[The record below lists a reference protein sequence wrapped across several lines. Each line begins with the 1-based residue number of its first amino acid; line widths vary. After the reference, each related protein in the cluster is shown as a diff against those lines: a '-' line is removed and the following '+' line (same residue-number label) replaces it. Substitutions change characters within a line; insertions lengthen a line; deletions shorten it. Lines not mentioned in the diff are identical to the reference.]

1 MSRQAAREKKNLGE
15 NNNNWQRTKLVQNA
29 NRECKS
35 QAAHEEARGCSIR
48 FSLVMHYKQ
57 VDRNRACCFVRD
69 PSFLTR
75 TKTSLILSSRLNSG
89 STFAGGARMGFRSIF
104 RPCLNPQ
111 DDDGLL
117 LLLLLLIY
125 SLTRMFPQSNCIS
138 SATAEHTFHHSA
150 TTAPTSLLCSF
161 FFFFFSRDQRHK
173 RHNQGGMHRVPI
185 SNLFPYN
192 VVPAPSL
199 YPMDPAL
206 LRFL

>member
-1 MSRQAAREKKNLGE
+1 M
-15 NNNNWQRTKLVQNA
+15 T
-29 NRECKS
+29 
-35 QAAHEEARGCSIR
+35 
-48 FSLVMHYKQ
+48 HYKQ

-89 STFAGGARMGFRSIF
+89 STFAGGARIGLRSIF

-125 SLTRMFPQSNCIS
+125 SLTRMFPRSNCIS

-150 TTAPTSLLCSF
+150 TTAPASLLCS
-161 FFFFFSRDQRHK
+161 FFFFSRDQRHK

-185 SNLFPYN
+185 SNLFRYN
-192 VVPAPSL
+192 VVPALPLSI
-199 YPMDPAL
+199 PMDPASL
-206 LRFL
+206 

>member
-1 MSRQAAREKKNLGE
+1 
-15 NNNNWQRTKLVQNA
+15 
-29 NRECKS
+29 
-35 QAAHEEARGCSIR
+35 
-48 FSLVMHYKQ
+48 MHYKQ

-89 STFAGGARMGFRSIF
+89 STFAGGARIGLRSIF

-125 SLTRMFPQSNCIS
+125 SLTRMFPRSNCIS

-150 TTAPTSLLCSF
+150 TTAPASLLCS
-161 FFFFFSRDQRHK
+161 FFFFSRDQRHK

>member
-1 MSRQAAREKKNLGE
+1 M
-15 NNNNWQRTKLVQNA
+15 T
-29 NRECKS
+29 
-35 QAAHEEARGCSIR
+35 
-48 FSLVMHYKQ
+48 HYKQ

-89 STFAGGARMGFRSIF
+89 STFAGGARIGFRSIF

-117 LLLLLLIY
+117 LLLLPPPLIY
-125 SLTRMFPQSNCIS
+125 SLTRMLPQSNCIS
-138 SATAEHTFHHSA
+138 SATAEHNFDHSA
-150 TTAPTSLLCSF
+150 ATAPASLLCS

-173 RHNQGGMHRVPI
+173 RHGQGGMHRVPI
-185 SNLFPYN
+185 SNLFN
-192 VVPAPSL
+192 VVFPALPL